1 MAYSS
6 ARRKE
11 GELRILSLEEG
22 LEQCSELEDRGIQVR
37 QLEMLDSAQL
47 REVEV
52 LLQEEELTRLEQP
65 REVHVKQAAEEQGFD
80 FRLVVSVLCFAE
92 FAGEQQQEE
101 VVVVEEG
108 PLVVLEVQG
117 VVVVEVDY

>member
-1 MAYSS
+1 
-6 ARRKE
+6 
-11 GELRILSLEEG
+11 
-22 LEQCSELEDRGIQVR
+22 
-37 QLEMLDSAQL
+37 MLDSAQL

-80 FRLVVSVLCFAE
+80 FRVVVSVLCFAE

-101 VVVVEEG
+101 VVVEEG